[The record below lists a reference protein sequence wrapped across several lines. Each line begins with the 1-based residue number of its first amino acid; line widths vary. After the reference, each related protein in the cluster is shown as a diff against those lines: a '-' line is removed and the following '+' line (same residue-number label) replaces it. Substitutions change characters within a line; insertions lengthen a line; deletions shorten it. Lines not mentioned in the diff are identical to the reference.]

1 MHKEAIYD
9 DEFGEIQ
16 LRYDIRAVRYTFHA
30 KSGRLHATLPFGVS
44 EKELR
49 PLLEKKREALR
60 RLLVRVSGNTLSVG
74 NIIETRCFNIN
85 IETYRGEKILYT
97 MRDGCL
103 IVLLPHDADIGEPLL
118 SEKIKRGIMRFV
130 KQSAATY
137 LKARLDAAAARL
149 RLKYN
154 TFAVA
159 SGRRI
164 LGRCDSRRNI
174 KLSCYLLF
182 YPEELIDYVIYH
194 ELAHLTVMNHGAA
207 FHELCNKYCSGRE
220 NELRKRLRH
229 FPLPL

>member
-30 KSGRLHATLPFGVS
+30 KSRRLHATLPFGVS

-49 PLLEKKREALR
+49 PILEKKREALR

-85 IETYRGEKILYT
+85 IETYRGEKILYA

-118 SEKIKRGIMRFV
+118 SENIKRGIMRFV

-159 SGRRI
+159 SGRR
-164 LGRCDSRRNI
+164 
-174 KLSCYLLF
+174 LLF

-220 NELRKRLRH
+220 NELRKRLRY
-229 FPLPL
+229 FPLPM